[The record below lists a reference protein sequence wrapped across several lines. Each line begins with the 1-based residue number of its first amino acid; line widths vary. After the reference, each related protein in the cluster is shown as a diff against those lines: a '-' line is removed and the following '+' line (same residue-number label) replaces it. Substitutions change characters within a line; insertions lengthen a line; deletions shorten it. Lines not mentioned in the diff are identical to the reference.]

1 MFVKIDV
8 ANLMLLK
15 LKYSNNELGIPYGI
29 SVSSMELED
38 PADSAFDSELI

>member
-1 MFVKIDV
+1 MNHII
-8 ANLMLLK
+8 MLLK
-15 LKYSNNELGIPYGI
+15 LKYSNNELVIPYGI